1 MKAAP
6 SEPSTLFVRAFH
18 SRARRRPAPVDAA
31 AALAVLSAGAL
42 YVFAHSPFILQ
53 PGIRVDL
60 PSAPTRDGLPYAGA
74 QIVTMTAEGRIFFQD
89 QERSLSGLRDALRA
103 ARRRAPDLAVLLEAD
118 GRVPADALVDMYR
131 LAAEVGI
138 RQVTLA
144 TRPSA
149 AEPEAR

>member
-1 MKAAP
+1 MKPAP
-6 SEPSTLFVRAFH
+6 AESSTLLARAFH
-18 SRARRRPAPVDAA
+18 PRHRRRLAPVDAA
-31 AALAVLSAGAL
+31 AVLAVLSAGAL
-42 YVFAHSPFILQ
+42 MVFAQSPFILQ

-60 PSAPTRDGLPYAGA
+60 PVASTRDGLPYAGA
-74 QIVTMTAEGRIFFQD
+74 LIVAMTADGRMFFQD
-89 QERSLSGLRDALRA
+89 RECSPAGLRDALRA
-103 ARRRAPDLAVLLEAD
+103 ARDRTPNLAVLLEAD
-118 GRVPADALVDMYR
+118 GRVPASALVEVYR